1 MTGALEAD
9 HQQDGEGNGRAR
21 VADPRSKQR
30 RGYRRSGFYALKAT
44 PRALGPR
51 VLDRRT
57 TLGKALAAWKAD
69 LVRDLGGD
77 LTTQELVLVD
87 LAVRQKLLLES
98 VDAWLLV
105 QPSLVQARKRA
116 MLPVVKDRQALVD
129 SLSRIM
135 GQLGLRRRAV
145 DGGDATRA
153 LAEVKRLREAAASA
167 AAGDPGA
174 PKGSGEDAPLPPP
187 ERGPSV
193 APEPLPVPAQA
204 TAAPLASAVDAPPPT
219 PSL

>member
-21 VADPRSKQR
+21 GADRRSKRR
-30 RGYRRSGFYALKAT
+30 RGYRRSGFYALRAT
-44 PRALGPR
+44 LRQLGPR

-57 TLGKALAAWKAD
+57 SLGKALAAWKAN
-69 LVRDLGGD
+69 LERDLGGD
-77 LTTQELVLVD
+77 LSTQELVLVD

-98 VDAWLLV
+98 VDTWLLV
-105 QPSLVQARKRA
+105 QPSLVLARKKTV
-116 MLPVVKDRQALVD
+116 LPVVKDRQALVD

-135 GQLGLRRRAV
+135 GQLGLRRRAG
-145 DGGDATRA
+145 DGGDAARA
-153 LAEVKRLREAAASA
+153 LAEVKRLREGAVDA

-174 PKGSGEDAPLPPP
+174 AKDSGEVAASPPP

-193 APEPLPVPAQA
+193 APEPLPVPARA
-204 TAAPLASAVDAPPPT
+204 RV
-219 PSL
+219 